1 MEKQIYRISS
11 TALGNSACM
20 LHFDRQVRFGYKAP
34 LMDAKMVYGVA
45 FHKFMEGMYTHGDMV
60 RVRKATRAAFDIPK
74 DEDKKSQHYND
85 FNHLWSVC
93 LTTWEDWVLKDST
106 FEVMAIDGVS
116 LVEQT
121 FELEYYEDDY
131 IKVYLCGT
139 LDTIGKIQGGCYAIR
154 DWKTTSTWDAKS
166 YMHKYDMS
174 RQLRFYRLALR
185 IMHERDPESVL
196 GKIGGQVVGA
206 FIDGVFVK
214 ANMNE
219 VTWAR
224 SSCYQYSDA
233 SIALFRIQLDKFIN
247 RLSTDWQDHEYSQLG
262 AVEYQQIR
270 FGKQGLINGACEGKY
285 GKLCPFF
292 NVCAAPEQHSE
303 LLLKRDFIQ
312 VPFNPADYNN
322 LGDI

>member
-1 MEKQIYRISS
+1 MEKQVYRISS

-20 LHFDRQVRFGYKAP
+20 LHFDRQVRLGYKVP

-45 FHKFMEGMYTHGDMV
+45 FHKFMEGMYTHADMV

-93 LTTWEDWVLKDST
+93 LTTWEDWALKDPT
-106 FEVMAIDGVS
+106 FEVVAIDGVP

-224 SSCYQYSDA
+224 SSCYQYSEK
-233 SIALFRIQLDKFIN
+233 SIQLFRNELDEFIQN
-247 RLSTDWQDHEYSQLG
+247 LSIKYDQAYCHAHGEEVS
-262 AVEYQQIR
+262 VE
-270 FGKQGLINGACEGKY
+270 FTKQGLVNGACEGKY

-303 LLLKRDFIQ
+303 MLLKRDFIQ
-312 VPFNPADYNN
+312 VPFNPADYNS
-322 LGDI
+322 LGDV